1 MKNSQCETLD
11 ITDELSYYF
20 ESIEE
25 FKNFYT
31 SVEQHWKSL
40 QTQEYD
46 GITFNI
52 HANNYSEYGDSYTD
66 IQFYFDYNR
75 LLTEQELAEIEA
87 NRIKR
92 EEQDKVHRE
101 LIGKLS
107 SNSIGSIMQN
117 DDLRKLYLEGKI
129 QV

>member
-87 NRIKR
+87 NRIK
-92 EEQDKVHRE
+92 EKNKIKFIEN
-101 LIGKLS
+101 L
-107 SNSIGSIMQN
+107 
-117 DDLRKLYLEGKI
+117 LEN
-129 QV
+129 

>member
-1 MKNSQCETLD
+1 MENLQSESLD

-40 QTQEYD
+40 QNQGYT
-46 GITFNI
+46 GINFNI
-52 HANNYSEYGDSYTD
+52 YASLYSEYDDYYTD
-66 IQFYFDYNR
+66 IKFYFDYNR
-75 LLTEQELAEIEA
+75 SLTEEELAEIKA
-87 NRIKR
+87 KRIKR

-101 LIGKLS
+101 LVGKLS
-107 SNSIGSIMQN
+107 TNSIGSIMQN

-129 QV
+129 KI

>member
-1 MKNSQCETLD
+1 MENLQCETLD
-11 ITDELSYYF
+11 ITEELSYYF

-40 QTQEYD
+40 QNQEYT

-52 HANNYSEYGDSYTD
+52 NTNTYSEYGDSYTD

-75 LLTEQELAEIEA
+75 SLTEKELAEIEA
-87 NRIKR
+87 KRIKR

-101 LIGKLS
+101 LVGKLS

-129 QV
+129 QL